1 MPTGGTLNHK
11 NLYHLNLIKAVNLL
25 LLTLFVLALWLTFS
39 LYRSRHRRKSELLL
53 PVRSANIIKIHSYK
67 SFGII
72 ATIRFKYDLTPQIGD
87 RLHEEGNIYQITGV
101 VTPDPVKEQPKDT
114 WDCRLVKM

>member
-1 MPTGGTLNHK
+1 M
-11 NLYHLNLIKAVNLL
+11 NLL
-25 LLTLFVLALWLTFS
+25 LLSLFVLALWLMFS
-39 LYRSRHRRKSELLL
+39 LYRSHNRKKAELLL
-53 PVRSANIIKIHSYK
+53 PVRSASIVKIHSYK

-72 ATIRFKYDLTPQIGD
+72 ATIRFKEELTPQIGD

-114 WDCRLVKM
+114 WDCRLVKI

>member
-1 MPTGGTLNHK
+1 M
-11 NLYHLNLIKAVNLL
+11 NLL
-25 LLTLFVLALWLTFS
+25 LLSLLFALALWAMIS
-39 LYRSRHRRKSELLL
+39 MYRSRNRKKAELLL
-53 PVRSANIIKIHSYK
+53 PVRSASIIKIHSYK

-101 VTPDPVKEQPKDT
+101 VTPDPVQEQPKDT
-114 WDCRLVKM
+114 WDCRLVKI